1 MQTPGQTSG
10 LQKSVSEQ
18 VSNEMDMKMLR
29 EIREERR
36 NEEKNPHMRKPGSEV
51 EIQQMAMRF
60 VPDHNARPQ
69 RHDPINLFEHTKNP
83 SASRAASQAPTK
95 GVDFVHILEPT
106 FSMKTV
112 DSLATVPSTV
122 MKRFSND
129 SVRGSALS
137 TRLSDMPSMY
147 SQALLTEEPSTALMS
162 ASTQEFD
169 ISPQSVSEYR
179 EKWLTSYMSGYT
191 PKQTITVSIINM
203 ITRRQVELR
212 VCKENTLNEVCHMY
226 MQYED
231 HPGKK

>member
-1 MQTPGQTSG
+1 
-10 LQKSVSEQ
+10 
-18 VSNEMDMKMLR
+18 MLR

-36 NEEKNPHMRKPGSEV
+36 NEEKNPHLRKPGSEV

-60 VPDHNARPQ
+60 VPDYNARPQ
-69 RHDPINLFEHTKNP
+69 KHDPINLFEHTMNI
-83 SASRAASQAPTK
+83 SASRAPSQVTK

-106 FSMKTV
+106 FPVKMV

-147 SQALLTEEPSTALMS
+147 SQALLTEEPSTMTMMS
-162 ASTQEFD
+162 ASTQAFD

-179 EKWLTSYMSGYT
+179 EKWLTAFMSGYT

-212 VCKENTLNEVCHMY
+212 VIKENTLNEICHMY

-231 HPGKK
+231 HPGKL